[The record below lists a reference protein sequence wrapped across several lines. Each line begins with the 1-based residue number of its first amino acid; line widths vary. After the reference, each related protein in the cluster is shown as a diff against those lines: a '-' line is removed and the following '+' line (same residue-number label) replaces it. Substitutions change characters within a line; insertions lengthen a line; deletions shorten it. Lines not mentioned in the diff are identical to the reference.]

1 MTLAKGSM
9 ITLIAAILAVGLTAG
24 MAAAAD
30 LPTTITVKV
39 NDQQIA
45 LDVAPVIDQ
54 GRTMVPLRGI
64 VEKMGAVVQWDPG
77 AQKVV
82 VTGNGHT
89 VTIQPGSYT
98 AIVDGQEV
106 AQEAA
111 AKVIDGR
118 ILVPL
123 RFLSENM
130 DAKVIWVPSTST
142 VEILS
147 GLTPVQERLY
157 EAFVKSEASSGGHV
171 AMHES
176 IKGSGDPIEIVSD
189 LEADVATN
197 GHDLHVKMGITRQEN
212 DAEGLLDEQLA
223 VEIIKKNDQ
232 VYERV
237 ENSPWE
243 VVGQDALDLPFLS
256 DTSPEEAYLIYYKL
270 PIKMEEQV
278 ILNNERTTKFSF
290 SLDKQTDKDLFRS
303 LMQSNPGGKDQTQPR
318 ALDDTTTG
326 NVSEEIYT
334 NALNYI
340 IQDNLSTTQTLHAP
354 DGKTLTITTT
364 GTDTYHYGTPESI
377 QTPPGMFTGA

>member
-1 MTLAKGSM
+1 MTLAKGIM

-64 VEKMGAVVQWDPG
+64 LEKMGATVQWDPG
-77 AQKVV
+77 AKKVV
-82 VTGNGHT
+82 VAGSGHT

-98 AIVDGQEV
+98 AIIDGQAV
-106 AQEAA
+106 AQEVA
-111 AKVIDGR
+111 AKVIQGR

-123 RFLSENM
+123 RFISESMN
-130 DAKVIWVPSTST
+130 AKVIWVSSTRT

-147 GLTPVQERLY
+147 GLTPLQERLF
-157 EAFVKSEASSGGHV
+157 EAFVKSEASSEGHV
-171 AMHES
+171 VMHEN
-176 IKGSGDPIEIVSD
+176 IKGSGDPIDISSD
-189 LEADVATN
+189 MEATVAAN
-197 GHDLHVKMGITRQEN
+197 GNDLHIKMGITRQVN
-212 DAEGLLDEQLA
+212 GADGLLDEQLA

-232 VYERV
+232 IYEKAGDGT
-237 ENSPWE
+237 WK
-243 VVGQDALDLPFLS
+243 VVGKDALDLPFLS

-270 PIKMEEQV
+270 PIKMEEKV

-303 LMQSNPGGKDQTQPR
+303 LMQSNPDGKDQTQPQ
-318 ALDDTTTG
+318 ALEDTKTG
-326 NVSEEIYT
+326 NASEEIYT

-364 GTDTYHYGTPESI
+364 GTDTYKYGTPESI
-377 QTPPGMFTGA
+377 QTPPGMFTRA